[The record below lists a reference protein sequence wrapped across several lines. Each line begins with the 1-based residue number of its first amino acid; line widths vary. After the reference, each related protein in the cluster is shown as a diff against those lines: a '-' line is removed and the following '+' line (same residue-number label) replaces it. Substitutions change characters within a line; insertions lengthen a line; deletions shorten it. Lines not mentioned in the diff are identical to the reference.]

1 VLHQQR
7 HEIVGG
13 TIATEPDGWFTE
25 TVAFRSEAEA
35 RAGESKEV
43 PQGAAR
49 EQWDQEMAMMTDL
62 RYLDL
67 HTPWFSSTGGMPQS

>member
-1 VLHQQR
+1 
-7 HEIVGG
+7 
-13 TIATEPDGWFTE
+13 
-25 TVAFRSEAEA
+25 VAFRSEAEA

-67 HTPWFSSTGGMPQS
+67 HAPWFSSTGGMPQS